1 MTTFLKSIQIEGFK
15 SIRSSTLELRPLNV
29 LIGANGA
36 GKSNFISFFKM
47 LNQIANGDFAFWVQ
61 KSGGAS
67 SLLHMGAK
75 NTSKISTLLTYQI
88 DEAELNYRFVIDHV
102 LANDGFIFENEHSW
116 YKTQE
121 RPYIMVNSTE
131 SSLLNAAVN
140 NDQVGLQI
148 RKLLLENR
156 PYQFHDTSDTAYM
169 KLTGTL
175 DDDVFLRSD
184 AGNLAAVL
192 YKLKNHYPKHYK
204 HILKTIQLT
213 APFFKDF
220 VLEPNGH
227 SIRLRYSEFGSD
239 IVYGAHQISDGTLRF
254 MALMTLLL
262 QPLEQMPSVILIDE
276 PELGLH
282 PHALEVL
289 LSIMRRVST
298 NRQIIVSTQSVSL
311 VDRLEPEEVI
321 VVERQNNESQFKRL
335 DTQSLET
342 WLEDYSLGELWEKNV
357 FGGRPSR

>member
-47 LNQIANGDFAFWVQ
+47 LNQIANGEFAFWVQ

-67 SLLHMGAK
+67 SLLHMGTK
-75 NTSKISTLLTYQI
+75 VTSKISALLTYQI
-88 DEAELNYRFVIDHV
+88 DEAELNYRFEIDHV
-102 LANDGFIFENEHSW
+102 LAGDGFIFEDEHSW

-121 RPYIMVNSTE
+121 RPYIMATSTE
-131 SSLLNAAVN
+131 SRLLNAALS
-140 NDQVGLQI
+140 NDQAGLQI

-175 DDDVFLRSD
+175 DDDVFLKSD

-192 YKLKNHYPKHYK
+192 FRLKSFHPKHYQK
-204 HILKTIQLT
+204 ILRTIQLS
-213 APFFKDF
+213 APYFKDF
-220 VLEPNGH
+220 VLEPNGRN
-227 SIRLRYSEFGSD
+227 IRLRYLEFGSET
-239 IVYGAHQISDGTLRF
+239 VYGAYQLSDGTLRL
-254 MALMTLLL
+254 MALLTLLL
-262 QPLEQMPSVILIDE
+262 QPLESLPSTILIDE

-282 PHALEVL
+282 PHALETVL
-289 LSIMRRVST
+289 SVMRSVGGEK
-298 NRQIIVSTQSVSL
+298 QIIIATQSVSI
-311 VDRLEPEEVI
+311 VDRLEPEDII
-321 VVERQNNESQFKRL
+321 VAQRHGSETQFTRL
-335 DTQSLET
+335 DATRLES
-342 WLEDYSLGELWEKNV
+342 WLEEYSLGELWEKNV
-357 FGGRPSR
+357 LGGRPSR